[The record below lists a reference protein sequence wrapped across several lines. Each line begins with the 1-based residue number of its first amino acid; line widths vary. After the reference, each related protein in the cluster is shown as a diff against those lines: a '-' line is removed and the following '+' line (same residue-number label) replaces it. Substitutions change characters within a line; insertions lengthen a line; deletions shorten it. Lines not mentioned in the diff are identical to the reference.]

1 MAAKRQR
8 KPIIHLLSVAA
19 TCEDMLPALDCA
31 NTKALIALIQETVG
45 DSYRV
50 TATASQIEAVENEE
64 RGGRIDDAAR
74 AREIQKTFANDDI
87 VAAVALR
94 GGAWLTRILPR
105 IDFDVLAQRRRR
117 LAIFGFSE
125 LTPLLNIAATYPKV
139 VAYHDLCPGYLIH
152 GMTHHA
158 RQRIAELA
166 PGKQF
171 DAVAADAFARGW
183 AAGGFRAEFTRFF
196 EDVVRIIDGR
206 GSTRT
211 LTAEFVRGKPTASRT
226 ITVVGGNLTTL
237 ITLIGSP
244 YANALHPNGRW
255 LLIEDVRETAARV
268 DRMLSHLSLPGW
280 LQRYEGIMLGDF
292 HDRAGDRTDAVLAC
306 LDRHL
311 GKARPP
317 LLVTRDVGHVWP
329 ISPLP
334 IGRPFE
340 LVPASS
346 RRTNAR
352 VTARIPWSRWRT
364 V

>member
-1 MAAKRQR
+1 MVAKDQR

-31 NTKALIALIQETVG
+31 NTRALIALIQEAVG
-45 DSYRV
+45 DAYRV
-50 TATASQIEAVENEE
+50 TATASQIEAVEDED
-64 RGGRIDDAAR
+64 RGGRIDDEAR
-74 AREIQKTFANDDI
+74 AREIQKMFANDDI
-87 VAAVALR
+87 VAGVALR

-105 IDFDVLAQRRRR
+105 IDFDVLAKRHRP
-117 LAIFGFSE
+117 LALFGFSE
-125 LTPLLNIAATYPKV
+125 LTPLLNIAAMYPKV

-152 GMTHHA
+152 GMTHYA
-158 RQRIAELA
+158 RQHIAKLA
-166 PGKQF
+166 PGRQF

-183 AAGGFRAEFTRFF
+183 AAGGFRTEFTRFF

-211 LTAEFVRGKPTASRT
+211 LTAEFVRGKPKTGQT
-226 ITVVGGNLTTL
+226 ITVVGGNLTAL
-237 ITLIGSP
+237 ITLLGSP
-244 YANALHPNGRW
+244 FADALQPKGRW
-255 LLIEDVRETAARV
+255 LLIEDVRETPARV

-280 LQRYEGIMLGDF
+280 LQRYEGILLGDF

-311 GKARPP
+311 GKMRPP
-317 LLVTRDVGHVWP
+317 LLVTHDVGHVWP

-340 LVPASS
+340 LVPEPHLRAS
-346 RRTNAR
+346 AR

-364 V
+364 A